1 MGEAPPAEQPPP
13 SHAADGWRR
22 LIPVDYLEAAAF
34 ANAEIAQSLAT
45 TNRDLARLNEA
56 AEISCEVAP
65 FGEAA
70 LRDAFTL
77 RPGAIPKEPSQKRK
91 SGKKRHKEGGKK
103 HRKHGR
109 KRHHSGTDAA
119 AAPVEGEPKQKRRKR
134 H

>member
-1 MGEAPPAEQPPP
+1 MSPCTAHLHCNRLTCQ
-13 SHAADGWRR
+13 R

-56 AEISCEVAP
+56 AEISCEVVP
-65 FGEAA
+65 FSEAA

-91 SGKKRHKEGGKK
+91 SSKKRHKEGGSKK

-109 KRHHSGTDAA
+109 KRHHSSTADAS
-119 AAPVEGEPKQKRRKR
+119 APAEGEPRQKRRRR